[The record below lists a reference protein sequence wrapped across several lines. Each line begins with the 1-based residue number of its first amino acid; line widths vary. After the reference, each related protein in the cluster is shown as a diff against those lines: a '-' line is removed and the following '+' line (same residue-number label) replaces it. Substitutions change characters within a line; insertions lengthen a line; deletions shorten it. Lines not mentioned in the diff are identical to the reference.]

1 MHGFLICA
9 PDFLVVARHRQ
20 QMGWGDRES
29 ANVPF
34 TVLDFNIPV
43 HYPMWAADQVKLVGK
58 RGQAWCR
65 EDLSY
70 TSASK

>member
-1 MHGFLICA
+1 
-9 PDFLVVARHRQ
+9 
-20 QMGWGDRES
+20 MGWGDRES